1 MSAVVNVV
9 GLIGVEKETL
19 KLAGKILVGSAC
31 AAKLQVPIVS
41 ATAWFIVTFKFSIVT
56 LLSVDVEA
64 ALGSE
69 NDVATA
75 PSEIEGIDVPE
86 LPPVNRK
93 SKF

>member
-41 ATAWFIVTFKFSIVT
+41 ATAWFIVTSKSVIRTV
-56 LLSVDVEA
+56 LSVEVEA
-64 ALGSE
+64 AFASE
-69 NDVATA
+69 PVVKTLPAA
-75 PSEIEGIDVPE
+75 IDG
-86 LPPVNRK
+86 LTDPVLAAVNLK